1 MRSRVV
7 GALEV
12 AAKTNNLLERDRLSR
27 FVVVGGNFTGVELA
41 GELQAFLRSILRYY
55 PSIDSATVEVVVV
68 ESSDKLLGHLP
79 EKFGKYA
86 ASVLR
91 ARGTRLL
98 LGQDVKAVDSRGVEL
113 KDGERIESAT
123 VVWAAGVEP
132 SPLAKQLGIKT
143 NKHGAIET
151 GGDFAVTGTPH
162 VWALGDCAAVPRPE
176 GGTYA
181 PLAENAIREGEL
193 LAANI
198 RASLR
203 RKPTKN
209 FRYHELGQMA
219 SLGDR
224 NAVVELPGGRMLTG
238 TVAWMAWRTYY
249 LARLPGW
256 NTPDA
261 GRTRLDARAGLST
274 RDGALTARTVRAC
287 RHLRTSMRL
296 ADKVVIV
303 TGGDSGIGKAIRS
316 RWRAKGRA
324 SMIDY
329 VGDDA
334 PATALVEQIE
344 TSAGRRCLAADVV
357 ERTKSS
363 LRATVRH
370 FGGVDILVNNAGI
383 ERRCRF
389 SKRRSNLA
397 NKVLS
402 IQPYRRVAL
411 FASAAKHMVKQ
422 KRGGRI
428 INISSV
434 HEEQAMPTNAP
445 YCASKGG
452 VRMLMRT
459 IAVELA
465 AHAYYRERRL
475 PWRRG
480 HADGCRA

>member
-1 MRSRVV
+1 MSVAARVVIVGGGFAGVALARGLESAGKRERLRITLINRQNFMLFTPMLPEAAAGSIELQHIMQPLRVELETDDRTEGASRFELGEAIGIDLERRTVSVRHPLTHDVRLIEYDELALALGATDSTMGVPGVEKFTIPLKTIGDAELVRSRVV
-7 GALEV
+7 GSLEV
-12 AAKTNNLLERDRLSR
+12 AAKTNDLLERDRLSR

-123 VVWAAGVEP
+123 VIWAAGVEP
-132 SPLAKQLGIKT
+132 PPLAKQLGINT

-181 PLAENAIREGEL
+181 PLAQNAIREGKL

-203 RKPTKN
+203 GKPTKN

-224 NAVVELPGGRMLTG
+224 NAVVKLPGGRMLTG

-249 LARLPGW
+249 LALLPGW
-256 NTPDA
+256 NR
-261 GRTRLDARAGLST
+261 RT
-274 RDGALTARTVRAC
+274 
-287 RHLRTSMRL
+287 
-296 ADKVVIV
+296 
-303 TGGDSGIGKAIRS
+303 
-316 RWRAKGRA
+316 
-324 SMIDY
+324 
-329 VGDDA
+329 
-334 PATALVEQIE
+334 
-344 TSAGRRCLAADVV
+344 
-357 ERTKSS
+357 
-363 LRATVRH
+363 
-370 FGGVDILVNNAGI
+370 
-383 ERRCRF
+383 
-389 SKRRSNLA
+389 
-397 NKVLS
+397 
-402 IQPYRRVAL
+402 RVAL
-411 FASAAKHMVKQ
+411 DW
-422 KRGGRI
+422 
-428 INISSV
+428 
-434 HEEQAMPTNAP
+434 T
-445 YCASKGG
+445 
-452 VRMLMRT
+452 
-459 IAVELA
+459 LA
-465 AHAYYRERRL
+465 LAFPPETARL
-475 PWRRG
+475 PLVG
-480 HADGCRA
+480 KGASSFEDLHATSR